1 MSQSRRLGREE
12 AVGATWPATPL
23 VREGRAIWALVR
35 RNFHLIRR
43 YLGWEA
49 VFLFYNVI
57 NALTI
62 GLIGLAMPAGPA
74 RNREVVYLA
83 IGALLWNFLSILFQE
98 VSQSVQWERWEGTI
112 EYSFMAPI
120 HRLTYLGG
128 VCIWAVLYGL
138 ARTLVVLLGVA
149 LFFHVSLAGANL
161 VGAGLVLIAS
171 SIPFIGLG
179 LMAAVLPLLSTERGA
194 QATQVVQGVML
205 LVSGVYY
212 PVAVLPTWIRWAA
225 VLSPATYTLRAVR
238 AAVLSGAQT
247 TVLLPTALLLL
258 ASGLI
263 LVPLGLAIFTVA
275 EHYAMRR
282 GTLKRNG

>member
-1 MSQSRRLGREE
+1 MATGIGSIAAVTRESR
-12 AVGATWPATPL
+12 AV
-23 VREGRAIWALVR
+23 VALVR
-35 RNFHLIRR
+35 RNFHLVRR
-43 YLGWEA
+43 YLGWEL

-62 GLIGLAMPAGPA
+62 GLIGYAVPAAA
-74 RNREVVYLA
+74 RDRTIIYLT

-98 VSQSVQWERWEGTI
+98 VSNSVQWERWEGTI

-128 VCIWAVLYGL
+128 VCVWAVLYGL
-138 ARTLVVLLGVA
+138 VRTLIVLLGVG
-149 LFFHVSLAGANL
+149 LFFHLSI
-161 VGAGLVLIAS
+161 VGADWGGAAVVLVAS

-194 QATQVVQGVML
+194 QATQVIQGVLL

-212 PVAVLPTWIRWAA
+212 PISALPGWIRWAS

-238 AAVLSGAQT
+238 AAILNHVPLAQLWGLSLELLLSGL
-247 TVLLPTALLLL
+247 V
-258 ASGLI
+258 
-263 LVPLGLAIFTVA
+263 LVPMGLGVFMLA
-275 EHYAMRR
+275 ERRAMRL

>member
-1 MSQSRRLGREE
+1 MVS
-12 AVGATWPATPL
+12 A

-43 YLGWEA
+43 YLGWEV
-49 VFLFYNVI
+49 VFLFYNVV
-57 NALTI
+57 NTLTI

-74 RNREVVYLA
+74 RDREVVYLV

-98 VSQSVQWERWEGTI
+98 VSNSVQWERWEGTI

-128 VCIWAVLYGL
+128 VCVWAVLYGL
-138 ARTLVVLLGVA
+138 VRTLVVLLGVA
-149 LFFHVSLAGANL
+149 LFFHLSLAGADL
-161 VGAGLVLIAS
+161 VGASVVLLAS

-194 QATQVVQGVML
+194 QATQVIQGVL
-205 LVSGVYY
+205 LLISGVYY
-212 PVAVLPTWIRWAA
+212 PVAVLPAWIRWAA
-225 VLSPATYTLRAVR
+225 VISPATYTLQAVR
-238 AAVLSGAQT
+238 AAILSGTRVAA
-247 TVLLPTALLLL
+247 LLPVSGALLL
-258 ASGLI
+258 SGLVLI
-263 LVPLGLAIFTVA
+263 PVGLAIFTAA
-275 EHYAMRR
+275 ERYAMHR